1 MRIDGNEI
9 ATQLAR
15 QGSSHPPTGPEPV
28 LGISAKIARLVIKG
42 WTSRKHKGYWQ
53 SIPGQRLAF

>member
-1 MRIDGNEI
+1 MGTDGNEI

-28 LGISAKIARLVIKG
+28 LGISVRVVRAVFKG
-42 WTSRKHKGYWQ
+42 WTSRKH
-53 SIPGQRLAF
+53 